1 MKRINKSLPPNN
13 LTNYAQNFPQH
24 NWDVDFRN
32 SNQGAEY
39 KAIKAVIFNEQGGL
53 CAYCENEVKDAH
65 KQRVEHF
72 HPKSDTNNQNHNWA
86 LDWAN
91 VIGVCIGGSDV
102 DRTIHPLPANLSCD
116 AYKDHLIL
124 QKKLH
129 IACEGYLLNPLVLPA
144 FPCLFDLNKRTGELK
159 AKDNYGQM
167 SIEHNRYATVAELVE
182 KTIESLNLNCDR
194 LNKQRLAVLN
204 QYNQE
209 IKKARERQDHDVF
222 SKLAIRWFQQQW
234 LPFFT
239 TRRILLD
246 QHAEQYLKSIQYA
259 G

>member
-1 MKRINKSLPPNN
+1 LKKINKSLPPNN
-13 LTNYAQNFPQH
+13 LTRYAHNHPQNY
-24 NWDVDFRN
+24 WEDFRN
-32 SNQGAEY
+32 SNQSADY
-39 KAIKAVIFNEQGGL
+39 KAIKTVIFNDQGGL
-53 CAYCENEVKDAH
+53 CAYCENVVNDVH
-65 KQRVEHF
+65 KQQVEHF
-72 HPKSDTNNQNHNWA
+72 HPKSDDTNPDYNWA
-86 LDWAN
+86 LDWSN
-91 VIGVCIGGSDV
+91 VIGVCSGGSDE
-102 DRTIHPLPANLSCD
+102 DKTIHPRPANLSCD
-116 AYKDHLIL
+116 SYKNHLIV
-124 QKKLH
+124 QNKLP
-129 IACEGYLLNPLVLPA
+129 IDCKDYLLNPLKLSA

-167 SIEHNRYATVAELVE
+167 SIEHNCYTTVAELVK